1 MNATARRT
9 RLLLIAGTVLLTAAL
24 YLAPRIKHETP
35 APAAE
40 VPAGGFDRQLKQ
52 AKEALSKEQAA
63 AADRLEAALT
73 ASPGNGAILDSLTAF
88 WDAQG
93 QPAVSA
99 GYAEQHA
106 EATPTEQAW
115 IQSAYR
121 YFDAFQAA
129 ADSLQRSYLV
139 GKAIRCYEAVLELN
153 PGNLDAKTDLG
164 LCYAEGTAEPMKGI
178 LLLREVVEKNPDHE
192 NAQFNLGVLSMRS
205 GQYAK
210 AVERFSKV
218 LALNPSR
225 VEMYYLTG
233 KAWMM
238 AGEKEKA
245 IENFEKFKENS
256 KNTALVNET
265 NTLIQQLNNQ

>member
-1 MNATARRT
+1 MSATARRT

-24 YLAPRIKHETP
+24 YLAPRIKHESSP
-35 APAAE
+35 AVAAPP
-40 VPAGGFDRQLKQ
+40 VVNFDSQLKK
-52 AKEALSKEQAA
+52 AKEVLSQEQVASA
-63 AADRLEAALT
+63 SRLEASLAAT
-73 ASPGNGAILDSLTAF
+73 PGNSASLDSLVIF
-88 WDAQG
+88 WDALG
-93 QPAVSA
+93 QPALSG
-99 GYAEQHA
+99 GYAEQRA
-106 EATPTEQAW
+106 EAAPSEQGW
-115 IQSAYR
+115 IQAAYR
-121 YFDAFQAA
+121 YFDAFQATS
-129 ADSLQRSYLV
+129 DSLQRNYLV
-139 GKAIRCYEAVLELN
+139 GKAIRCYEAVLALN
-153 PGNLDAKTDLG
+153 PENLDAKTDLG

-218 LALNPSR
+218 LSLNPSR
-225 VEMYYLTG
+225 TEMYYLVG

-245 IENFEKFKENS
+245 IENFEKFKKS
-256 KNTALVNET
+256 SGNTALVNET